1 MRYLITGAT
10 GFIGKKLVND
20 LLKNDQNKIIILSR
34 SRKKAEKI
42 FGRKVWAIE
51 NLDEIKNDEKIN
63 YIINL
68 AGEGIAS
75 KRWSKEQKQILIDS
89 RVNITQNIYQLV
101 GKLKTKP
108 RTLINASA
116 IGFYGSCADEELDEN
131 SPAKSEFTSKLCSLW
146 EGEAKEI
153 ENLGVRVC
161 ILRFGIVLG
170 KNGGALAKMLPAFKI
185 GLGGRIGSGK
195 QFMSWVHI
203 DDVIGVINF
212 VVLNENLSGVF
223 NVTSPNAVCNSD
235 FTKTLARTL
244 DRPAI
249 FNMPSFVVALLF
261 GQMGKALLLEGQK
274 VLPKRLMGNGFEFK
288 FLKLD
293 NALKDCLLK

>member
-1 MRYLITGAT
+1 
-10 GFIGKKLVND
+10 
-20 LLKNDQNKIIILSR
+20 
-34 SRKKAEKI
+34 
-42 FGRKVWAIE
+42 VWAIE